1 MTNEP
6 PLQGEDLSLGVEDV
20 LMMAWTERREK
31 QEAKKVLSQLQ
42 ENYDVLQRKFA
53 DAENRIDK
61 LRYRIPLHIMEVPLQ
76 AIRMALK
83 NLNSFNQ
90 MFNAAKRYH
99 NIQ

>member
-1 MTNEP
+1 M
-6 PLQGEDLSLGVEDV
+6 SLGVEDV

-61 LRYRIPLHIMEVPLQ
+61 LR
-76 AIRMALK
+76 
-83 NLNSFNQ
+83 
-90 MFNAAKRYH
+90 
-99 NIQ
+99 